1 MFLIISEI
9 YLFLFRTHVKIESMK
24 INFKKIEAQ
33 TSFEGAKQTFDV
45 AETVGNEMMYN
56 GSILLDIGFED
67 LAREIYYSKDAV
79 EIPEQYCKA
88 LELVVKNSR
97 LIAAVK
103 RAVINQLN
111 VIQPS

>member
-1 MFLIISEI
+1 
-9 YLFLFRTHVKIESMK
+9 MK
-24 INFKKIEAQ
+24 INFRKIEAQ
-33 TSFEGAKQTFDV
+33 TSFEGGRQTFDA

-67 LAREIYYSKDAV
+67 LAKSIDYSKDAV
-79 EIPEQYCKA
+79 ESPERYSKA

-103 RAVINQLN
+103 REIINQLN
-111 VIQPS
+111 VK

>member
-1 MFLIISEI
+1 
-9 YLFLFRTHVKIESMK
+9 MK

-79 EIPEQYCKA
+79 EIR
-88 LELVVKNSR
+88 NSIAR
-97 LIAAVK
+97 L
-103 RAVINQLN
+103 LN
-111 VIQPS
+111 LW

>member
-1 MFLIISEI
+1 
-9 YLFLFRTHVKIESMK
+9 MK

-79 EIPEQYCKA
+79 ETR
-88 LELVVKNSR
+88 NSIAR
-97 LIAAVK
+97 L
-103 RAVINQLN
+103 LN
-111 VIQPS
+111 LW

>member
-1 MFLIISEI
+1 
-9 YLFLFRTHVKIESMK
+9 MK

-67 LAREIYYSKDAV
+67 LARGWKSR
-79 EIPEQYCKA
+79 
-88 LELVVKNSR
+88 NSIAR
-97 LIAAVK
+97 L
-103 RAVINQLN
+103 LN
-111 VIQPS
+111 LW

>member
-1 MFLIISEI
+1 
-9 YLFLFRTHVKIESMK
+9 MK

-79 EIPEQYCKA
+79 KSR
-88 LELVVKNSR
+88 NSIAR
-97 LIAAVK
+97 L
-103 RAVINQLN
+103 LN
-111 VIQPS
+111 LW

>member
-1 MFLIISEI
+1 
-9 YLFLFRTHVKIESMK
+9 MK
-24 INFKKIEAQ
+24 INLKKIEAQ

-79 EIPEQYCKA
+79 EQYCKA

>member
-1 MFLIISEI
+1 
-9 YLFLFRTHVKIESMK
+9 MK
-24 INFKKIEAQ
+24 INFRKIEAQ
-33 TSFEGAKQTFDV
+33 TSFEGGKQTFDA

-67 LAREIYYSKDAV
+67 LAKKIYYSTDAV
-79 EIPEQYCKA
+79 EIPDQYCRA

-103 RAVINQLN
+103 RSIINQLSGN
-111 VIQPS
+111 

>member
-1 MFLIISEI
+1 
-9 YLFLFRTHVKIESMK
+9 MK

-33 TSFEGAKQTFDV
+33 TGRQTFDA

-67 LAREIYYSKDAV
+67 LAKSIYYSKDAV
-79 EIPEQYCKA
+79 EIPERYSKA

-103 RAVINQLN
+103 REIINQLN
-111 VIQPS
+111 VK